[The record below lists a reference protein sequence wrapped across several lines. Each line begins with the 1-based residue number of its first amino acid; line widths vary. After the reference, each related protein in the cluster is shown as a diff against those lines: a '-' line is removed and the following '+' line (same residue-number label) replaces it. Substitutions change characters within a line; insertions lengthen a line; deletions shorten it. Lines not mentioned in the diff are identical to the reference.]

1 MHVNY
6 SVIEFWLT
14 KFCALSVCCCSFK
27 RSSIISS
34 IYSVFGKKE
43 PDFIARDSLSRN
55 LIARNRLFS
64 EQRQKKCLR
73 NMVGVVHALNAK
85 YVCVCVCARVA
96 TRQRPS
102 WEPPP
107 WPLGNNV
114 RQTRISS
121 ASACL
126 LAWRCPAR
134 IWANI
139 GDIRSNITD
148 HVQYKCNHWITCWKE
163 YNLFAHHEIAFR
175 SKRA

>member
-1 MHVNY
+1 MRYQCVVV
-6 SVIEFWLT
+6 SKDLQSI
-14 KFCALSVCCCSFK
+14 VC
-27 RSSIISS
+27 S
-34 IYSVFGKKE
+34 IYSVFRKKE

-55 LIARNRLFS
+55 RLFS
-64 EQRQKKCLR
+64 EQRENECLR
-73 NMVGVVHALNAK
+73 NMVGVVRTLNAK
-85 YVCVCVCARVA
+85 CVCVCARVA

-126 LAWRCPAR
+126 RACRYAHHCPAR

-139 GDIRSNITD
+139 GDIRSNTEPGKSRVLRITFNMN
-148 HVQYKCNHWITCWKE
+148 CNHWITCWKE
-163 YNLFAHHEIAFR
+163 YNLFRPSRNHRIVFR

>member
-6 SVIEFWLT
+6 SVIKFWLN
-14 KFCALSVCCCSFK
+14 KLCALSVCSSFK
-27 RSSIISS
+27 RSAIKSS
-34 IYSVFGKKE
+34 IYSIFGKKE

-64 EQRQKKCLR
+64 EQRENECLR
-73 NMVGVVHALNAK
+73 NMVGVVRALNAK
-85 YVCVCVCARVA
+85 CVCVCARVA

-114 RQTRISS
+114 RQTCISS

-126 LAWRCPAR
+126 RACRYTHHCPAR

-139 GDIRSNITD
+139 GD
-148 HVQYKCNHWITCWKE
+148 KE
-163 YNLFAHHEIAFR
+163 SYGSHKL
-175 SKRA
+175 